1 MVNQLNNSLP
11 PQRHPPAVTMA
22 IPNGLPPEARS
33 EAAADIF
40 GRRRAPANGAC
51 PTHVASA

>member
-1 MVNQLNNSLP
+1 MVTQLNNSLP

-33 EAAADIF
+33 EAAPDIF